1 MVEAKIGSK
10 VPLTVLRSDRTVIVD
25 VVPAELT

>member
-10 VPLTVLRSDRTVIVD
+10 VPLTVLRTVIVD